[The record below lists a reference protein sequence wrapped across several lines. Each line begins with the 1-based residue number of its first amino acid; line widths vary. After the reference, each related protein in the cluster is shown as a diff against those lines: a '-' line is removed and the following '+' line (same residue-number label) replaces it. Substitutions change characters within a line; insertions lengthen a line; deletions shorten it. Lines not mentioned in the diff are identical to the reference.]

1 MPIVWR
7 VLELRITVTR
17 PAAAGRRTEIF
28 FRRTVR
34 FIQVIPGAPDGPIS
48 IEVHVRR
55 VEVPW
60 FGLYAP
66 QGFPPYEVI
75 ADHLLPVFVARYLAI
90 SDFN

>member
-1 MPIVWR
+1 MPNVWR
-7 VLELRITVTR
+7 VLELRIQVTR
-17 PAAAGRRTEIF
+17 PGAAGTSETL

-34 FIQVIPGAPDGPIS
+34 FIQVIPGAPDGPIAV
-48 IEVHVRR
+48 EVHVRR
-55 VEVPW
+55 VEIPW

-75 ADHLLPVFVARYLAI
+75 PAHLLSVFVARYLAI